1 MKTRQMGFTL
11 VELLVAISIMA
22 AIGATASMALDQVNR
37 GTEYSNNSI
46 TVVQQVQNAGY
57 WISRDVQKA
66 HSIIAE
72 NLTAPEF
79 LIINWT
85 EWDEHDNP
93 IYHTVKYLI
102 EDLNDDIGKLTRNHW
117 SSDGVNQKTLIAE
130 YIYYQPGDTGNTSRV
145 YYTNPEITLKLT
157 AIFEKKQES
166 REYRIMRRSTL

>member
-1 MKTRQMGFTL
+1 MGFTL
-11 VELLVAISIMA
+11 IELAVAVTIMG
-22 AIGATASMALDQVNR
+22 AIGATAAMALNQVNR

-46 TVVQQVQNAGY
+46 TTVQQVQNAGY
-57 WISRDVQKA
+57 RISRDVQKA
-66 HSIIAE
+66 HSIITE

-85 EWDEHDNP
+85 EWDEHDDP

-130 YIYYQPGDTGNTSRV
+130 YVYYHPSDTVNTSRV
-145 YYTNPEITLKLT
+145 YYTNPEMTLKIT
-157 AIFEKKQES
+157 VIFEKKQES